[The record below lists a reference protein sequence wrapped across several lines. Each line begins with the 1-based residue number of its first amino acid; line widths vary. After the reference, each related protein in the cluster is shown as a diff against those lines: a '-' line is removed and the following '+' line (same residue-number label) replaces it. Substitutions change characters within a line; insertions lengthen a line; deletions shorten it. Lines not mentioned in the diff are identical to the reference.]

1 MNVMPQDVRPVA
13 RTFARGDLWLIV
25 VAALLMTATLP
36 GRTHGLGLIT
46 KRMLDELALDP
57 LAFAQLNLWATLIGS
72 AFCLPCGWLIDRWGI
87 RRLALLTVVLLAGV
101 VYGLSR
107 AGSVAEVA
115 VWITLTR
122 GLGQSML
129 SVLSITLLG
138 KQLRGSVPLA
148 MGLYAVM
155 FTMLMAAATGGLGA
169 AILAVDWRV
178 AWAAQAAVLLA
189 VLVPSLLWLP
199 RSENRLNRTSMA
211 GGRETRGNDGRGP
224 SEPDSSASDS
234 SESGAG
240 VEVGATLAQA
250 LATPGFWVFAL
261 SIAFFGL
268 ISSGLSL
275 FSQYVLEERGFGEQ
289 VFHHTLIIGLLAGLV
304 SNLLTGAA
312 ARYWPLPRLLA
323 CSLLV
328 LSFALGMFPCLS
340 RLWQVYS
347 YATLMGVAGG
357 MLTVLFF
364 IVWKQSFGQRHLG
377 KIQGAAQML
386 SVLASAVGPLSVA
399 WGEQVSGSY
408 AWVFIT
414 AAFVAASMAVIAAL
428 TSVPSSGRW
437 QAVPGK
443 PVPESVGC

>member
-13 RTFARGDLWLIV
+13 RMFARGDLWLIV

-46 KRMLDELALDP
+46 KRLLDELALDP
-57 LAFAQLNLWATLIGS
+57 VAFAQINLWATLIG
-72 AFCLPCGWLIDRWGI
+72 ALFCLPCGWLIDRWGI
-87 RRLALLTVVLLAGV
+87 RRLALLAVVLLAAV

-107 AGSVAEVA
+107 AGSAAEVA
-115 VWITLTR
+115 VWVTLTR

-129 SVLSITLLG
+129 SILSITLLG
-138 KQLRGSVPLA
+138 KQLRGSMPLA
-148 MGLYAVM
+148 MGLYAVL
-155 FTMLMAAATGGLGA
+155 FTMLMAVATGGLGA
-169 AILAVDWRV
+169 AILAVDWRA
-178 AWAAQAAVLLA
+178 AWGAQAAVLLA
-189 VLVPSLLWLP
+189 VLVPCLLWLP
-199 RSENRLNRTSMA
+199 RSENRPSLTFTA
-211 GGRETRGNDGRGP
+211 GGRDTSGNDGHGP
-224 SEPDSSASDS
+224 SASDSSESDS

-240 VEVGATLAQA
+240 VEVGATLTQA
-250 LATPGFWVFAL
+250 LATPCFWVFAL

-323 CSLLV
+323 FSLLV

-364 IVWKQSFGQRHLG
+364 IVWKQAFGQRHLG

-386 SVLASAVGPLSVA
+386 SVLASAIGPLGVA
-399 WGEQVSGSY
+399 WGERVSGSY

-414 AAFVAASMAVIAAL
+414 AAFVAAIMAVIAAL
-428 TSVPSSGRW
+428 TSVPSARRW
-437 QAVPGK
+437 QAVQGK
-443 PVPESVGC
+443 LATP

>member
-1 MNVMPQDVRPVA
+1 MSVMTQDVRPA
-13 RTFARGDLWLIV
+13 GRTFARGDLWLIV

-57 LAFAQLNLWATLIGS
+57 VAFAQLNLWATLIG
-72 AFCLPCGWLIDRWGI
+72 AVFCLPCGWLIDRWGI

-115 VWITLTR
+115 VWVTLTR

-138 KQLRGSVPLA
+138 KQLRGSMPLA
-148 MGLYAVM
+148 MGLYAVV
-155 FTMLMAAATGGLGA
+155 FTMLMAVATGGLGA
-169 AILAVDWRV
+169 AILAVDWRA
-178 AWAAQAAVLLA
+178 AWGAQAAVLLA
-189 VLVPSLLWLP
+189 VLVPCLLWLP
-199 RSENRLNRTSMA
+199 RSEILPSLTFTA
-211 GGRETRGNDGRGP
+211 GGRDTSGNDGRGP
-224 SEPDSSASDS
+224 SAPDS
-234 SESGAG
+234 SESGVG

-364 IVWKQSFGQRHLG
+364 IVWKQAFGQRHLG

-399 WGEQVSGSY
+399 WAERVSGSY

-414 AAFVAASMAVIAAL
+414 AAFVAAIMAVIAAL
-428 TSVPSSGRW
+428 TSVPSTRRW
-437 QAVPGK
+437 QAVQGK
-443 PVPESVGC
+443 LATP